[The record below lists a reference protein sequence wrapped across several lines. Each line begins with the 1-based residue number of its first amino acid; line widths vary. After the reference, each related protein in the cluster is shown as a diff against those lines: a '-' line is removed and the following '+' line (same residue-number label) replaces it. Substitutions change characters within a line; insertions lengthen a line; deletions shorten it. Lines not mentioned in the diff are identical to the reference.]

1 MAVVWSW
8 AFGAETHTE
17 LDFMGWGG
25 VSNQTVPVTGA
36 GKVYTYSSFPGTKYS
51 LELRKG
57 FMVTA
62 PPLLPATGSVATAF
76 KVQSTYDNNN
86 TVLDIVGNVDGDRCE
101 IVVTNSSTGT
111 VAGRVNGTVAG
122 TATLPAGDWH
132 YVSFTYDMSTTT
144 YSAEF
149 FANGVSFGSATNS
162 NFTNAQTGVAVR
174 IEGVGQFIPNASLHA
189 QLLAYDNAT
198 SAADAATPM
207 FVTRLDPNLD
217 TSAVGSWT
225 PSSGGT
231 NVGVTGTNPYDNSTY
246 TEESSPSSADNVVTQ
261 VSNLA
266 TQLGITPSTVL
277 GATAHTYSSGSSI
290 QAFASIRDSG
300 GAYTDGATV
309 TPNVGDTTYAF
320 ATSTGITGTSTI
332 NLKYEIV

>member
-25 VSNQTVPVTGA
+25 VSNQTVPVTG
-36 GKVYTYSSFPGTKYS
+36 
-51 LELRKG
+51 
-57 FMVTA
+57 
-62 PPLLPATGSVATAF
+62 SVATAF

-86 TVLDIVGNVDGDRCE
+86 IVLDIVGNVDGDRCE

-207 FVTRLDPNLD
+207 FVTQH
-217 TSAVGSWT
+217 VY
-225 PSSGGT
+225 GGEQSLI
-231 NVGVTGTNPYDNSTY
+231 GRQCGHTG
-246 TEESSPSSADNVVTQ
+246 
-261 VSNLA
+261 
-266 TQLGITPSTVL
+266 
-277 GATAHTYSSGSSI
+277 
-290 QAFASIRDSG
+290 
-300 GAYTDGATV
+300 
-309 TPNVGDTTYAF
+309 
-320 ATSTGITGTSTI
+320 
-332 NLKYEIV
+332 